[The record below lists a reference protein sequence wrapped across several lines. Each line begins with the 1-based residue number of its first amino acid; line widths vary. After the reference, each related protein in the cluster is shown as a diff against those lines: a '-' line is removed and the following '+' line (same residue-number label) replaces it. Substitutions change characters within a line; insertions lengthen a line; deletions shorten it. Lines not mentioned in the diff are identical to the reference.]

1 METTTELLPSESD
14 ASRDL
19 RTMDTEALRE
29 ELYNAIGITVR
40 AIERVA
46 AIWTELEARGED
58 LSDVRFAL
66 SSYMRP
72 VQSGRLLPEAVAQLA
87 GRRRTLDLVATLP
100 VADQR
105 RLIEGEAVEVVKGD
119 QETVEKNLDQMTF
132 SETAA
137 VIRDGMIRTV
147 NEQRLALKRLGERR
161 PRRRGGR
168 KPRIAV
174 DRDNATVKVG
184 AATVALDDLLA
195 SLRAAGVLDR

>member
-1 METTTELLPSESD
+1 MEPTTDVLAPFPET
-14 ASRDL
+14 SRDL
-19 RTMDTEALRE
+19 RAMDTEALRE

-40 AIERVA
+40 AIKHVA

-66 SSYMRP
+66 ASYMRP

-100 VADQR
+100 VDDQR
-105 RLIEGEAVEVVKGD
+105 RLIEGQAVEVVKGQD
-119 QETVEKNLDQMTF
+119 ETVEKNLDQMTF

-147 NEQRLALKRLGERR
+147 DEQRLALKRMGERR
-161 PRRRGGR
+161 PRRRRGR

-174 DRDNATVKVG
+174 DGDNATVTVG
-184 AATVALDDLLA
+184 TVTVALDDLVA

>member
-1 METTTELLPSESD
+1 METTTEILAPESD

-19 RTMDTEALRE
+19 RAMDTEALRE

-40 AIERVA
+40 AIQRVA

-58 LSDVRFAL
+58 LSDVRFSLA
-66 SSYMRP
+66 SYMRP

-87 GRRRTLDLVATLP
+87 GRRRTLDLVATRP
-100 VADQR
+100 VDDQR
-105 RLIEGEAVEVVKGD
+105 RLIEGEAVEIVKG
-119 QETVEKNLDQMTF
+119 QEETVEKNLDQMTF

-147 NEQRLALKRLGERR
+147 NEQRVALKRLGERR
-161 PRRRGGR
+161 PRRKGGR

-174 DRDNATVKVG
+174 DRDNATVKIG
-184 AATVALDDLLA
+184 TATVALDDLLA
-195 SLRAAGVLDR
+195 SLRAAGVLDN